1 MQLKES
7 AENYLEIIL
16 MLKKENG
23 MVRAIDI
30 ANDLGYS
37 KPSVSVAMKKL
48 RESGYISV
56 DKNGNIT
63 LEAAGFEIA
72 SKILDRHQ
80 TISNLLMTFGV
91 RQEVAEKDAC
101 KIEHVISEESYEC
114 LKEFLVKNQITSL

>member
-1 MQLKES
+1 
-7 AENYLEIIL
+7 
-16 MLKKENG
+16 MLKKQNG
-23 MVRAIDI
+23 MVRSIDI

-48 RESGYISV
+48 RESGYISI

-63 LEAAGFEIA
+63 LEADGFEVA

-80 TISNLLMTFGV
+80 TITNLLVTFGV
-91 RQEVAEKDAC
+91 SKAVAEKDAC

-114 LKEFLVKNQITSL
+114 IKEFLVKNYKA

>member
-16 MLKKENG
+16 MLKKQNG
-23 MVRAIDI
+23 MVRSIDI

-48 RESGYISV
+48 RESGYISI

-63 LEAAGFEIA
+63 LEADGFEVA

-80 TISNLLMTFGV
+80 TITNLLVTFGV
-91 RQEVAEKDAC
+91 SKAVAEKDAC

-114 LKEFLVKNQITSL
+114 IKEFLVKNYKA